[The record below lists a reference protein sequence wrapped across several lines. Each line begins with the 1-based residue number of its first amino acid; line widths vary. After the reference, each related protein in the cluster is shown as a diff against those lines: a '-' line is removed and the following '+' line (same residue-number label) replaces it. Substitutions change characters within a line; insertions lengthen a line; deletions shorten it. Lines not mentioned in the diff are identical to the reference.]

1 MSFSKTKAAVAAG
14 LMLSMLPAAPAF
26 AQADGAQSWTGPYVG
41 GRLGYAFQRND
52 KNETVLFDTDL
63 NGSFGDTVTTG
74 TGANAFSPGFC
85 GGATF
90 SRMPSGDC
98 GGDKDGT
105 DWSVQAG
112 FDYQMGPIVVGLVGD
127 YGRTYI
133 DDSVSAF
140 STTPAFYT
148 LTRELRDNASLR
160 ARAGFASGDTL
171 VYGTG
176 GIAWGKIRDSFA
188 TSNTANQFTNRGK
201 DDAWGYRVGGGI
213 EQRLG
218 GGFSIGAQYLYT
230 SLKDE
235 DFRVRAGGPA
245 PAGNPFLRV
254 NASGTDFARSGDRF
268 NYHSAQVAVNFRF

>member
-1 MSFSKTKAAVAAG
+1 MIFGKTKAALAG
-14 LMLSMLPAAPAF
+14 ALALTIFPAAPAA
-26 AQADGAQSWTGPYVG
+26 AQSDGAKSWTGPYVG

-63 NGSFGDTVTTG
+63 DGNFGDTVTTG

-85 GGATF
+85 GGSTF
-90 SRMPSGDC
+90 TRTPSGGC
-98 GGDKDGT
+98 GGDRDGT
-105 DWSVQAG
+105 DWAAQAG
-112 FDYQMGPIVVGLVGD
+112 FDYQIGSFVVGVVGD
-127 YGRTYI
+127 YGRTDI

-176 GIAWGKIRDSFA
+176 GIAWGKIRNGFT
-188 TSNTANQFTNRGK
+188 TSNTANQFTNTGNE
-201 DDAWGYRVGGGI
+201 DAWGYRVGGGI

-245 PAGNPFLRV
+245 PAGNPFLRT
-254 NASGTDFARSGDRF
+254 NAAGTDFARSGDRF
-268 NYHSAQVAVNFRF
+268 NSHSAQVAVNFRF